1 MKTVALLLEYD
12 GTDFAGWQ
20 HQPNQRTVQSELT
33 KVLQRFIPFEGF
45 IVGSGRTDVG
55 VHARGQVAH
64 FSTESLPFDV
74 QQIPSIFTKRLPTDI
89 RIIDARIPNGDDF
102 HSRFSATERTYHYVI
117 SLKDSVFNRRFSW
130 FQTHEL
136 SFDILQEA
144 AEMFVGIHDF
154 STFTKHN
161 KEVTDHRCIVNECE
175 WSFDAKTQQCIFTIK
190 ANRFLYSMVRALVGA
205 MVRCGL
211 GKDSIQELRNRF
223 LQQDRSYIQ
232 KLAPPN
238 GLHLAKV
245 SYPQSYNLW

>member
-33 KVLQRFIPFEGF
+33 KVLRRFIPFDGF
-45 IVGSGRTDVG
+45 VVGSGRTDVG

-64 FSTESLPFDV
+64 FITDKLPFEA
-74 QQIPSIFTKRLPTDI
+74 QEIPTIFAKRLPTDI
-89 RIIDARIPNGDDF
+89 RIIDARHPKGDDF
-102 HSRFSATERTYHYVI
+102 HSRFTATERTYHYVI
-117 SLKDSVFNRRFSW
+117 SRQDSVFNRRYSW
-130 FQTHEL
+130 LQSQEL
-136 SFDILQEA
+136 SLDILQES

-161 KEVTDHRCIVNECE
+161 KEVTDHRCIVNESE
-175 WSFDAKTQQCIFTIK
+175 WKFDSQNQQLIFTIK

-205 MVRCGL
+205 MVRCGQR
-211 GKDSIQELRNRF
+211 KDSIDELRDRF
-223 LQQDRSYIQ
+223 HQQDRSFIQ

-245 SYPQSYNLW
+245 SYPTSYQLW

>member
-1 MKTVALLLEYD
+1 MKTIALLLEYD

-33 KVLQRFIPFEGF
+33 KTLQRFIPFDGF
-45 IVGSGRTDVG
+45 VVGAGRTDVG

-64 FSTESLPFDV
+64 FSVEKLPFEV
-74 QQIPSIFTKRLPTDI
+74 QEIPSIFAKRLPNDL

-102 HSRFSATERTYHYVI
+102 HSRFTATERTYHYVV
-117 SLKDSVFNRRFSW
+117 SMQDSVFHRRYSW
-130 FQTHEL
+130 LQTQEL
-136 SFDILQEA
+136 SFDILQEG

-154 STFTKHN
+154 STFTKRN
-161 KEVTDHRCIVNECE
+161 KDVTDHRCIVNECE
-175 WSFDAKTQQCIFTIK
+175 WKFDLQNQQFIFTIK

-205 MVRCGL
+205 MVRCGQ
-211 GKDSIQELRNRF
+211 GKDTIQELRDRF
-223 LQQDRSYIQ
+223 ELQNRSYIQ

-245 SYPQSYNLW
+245 SYPASYNLW

>member
-1 MKTVALLLEYD
+1 MKTIALLLEYD

-33 KVLQRFIPFEGF
+33 KVLQRFIPFDGF
-45 IVGSGRTDVG
+45 VVGAGRTDVG

-64 FSTESLPFDV
+64 FSVVKLPFEV
-74 QQIPSIFTKRLPTDI
+74 QEIPSIFAKRLPNDL

-102 HSRFSATERTYHYVI
+102 HSRFTATERTYHYVI
-117 SLKDSVFNRRFSW
+117 SMQDSVFTRRYSW
-130 FQTHEL
+130 LQLQEL
-136 SFDILQEA
+136 SLEILQEA

-154 STFTKHN
+154 STFTKRN
-161 KEVTDHRCIVNECE
+161 KEVTDHRCIVNDCE
-175 WSFDAKTQQCIFTIK
+175 WSYNTQTQQCVFTIK

-205 MVRCGL
+205 MVRCGQ
-211 GKDSIQELRNRF
+211 GKDTIQELRERF
-223 LQQDRSYIQ
+223 EQQNRSYIQ

-245 SYPQSYNLW
+245 SYPTSYNLW

>member
-74 QQIPSIFTKRLPTDI
+74 QQIPSIFAKRLPTDI
-89 RIIDARIPNGDDF
+89 RIIDALIPNGDDF

-130 FQTHEL
+130 FQTQEL

-175 WSFDAKTQQCIFTIK
+175 WSFVAKTQQCIFTIK

-211 GKDSIQELRNRF
+211 GKDSIQELRDRF
-223 LQQDRSYIQ
+223 HQQNRSYIQ